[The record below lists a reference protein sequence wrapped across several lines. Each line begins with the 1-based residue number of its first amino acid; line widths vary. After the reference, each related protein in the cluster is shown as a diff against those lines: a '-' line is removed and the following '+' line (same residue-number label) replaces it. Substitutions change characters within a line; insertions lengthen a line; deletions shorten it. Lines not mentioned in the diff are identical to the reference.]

1 MLTRTSAHYTAT
13 FSVGEKVCVASLVK
27 LIQFQRD
34 WQFHHAITEAQ
45 LPYAN
50 RETTV
55 LHISFYHMGTA
66 LYELEGIP
74 FHWHEP
80 CLMPVK

>member
-1 MLTRTSAHYTAT
+1 MRTQTSEPYKAR
-13 FSVGEKVCVASLVK
+13 FSEGEKVRVASLVE

-34 WQFHHAITEAQ
+34 WQNHHAVTEAQ

-50 RETTV
+50 YKTMVCRV
-55 LHISFYHMGTA
+55 SFYHMGTA

-74 FHWHEP
+74 GFWHEP
-80 CLMPVK
+80 CLVAVD